1 MKKIKKHPLE
11 TAAAKA
17 GMSIKT
23 ARRYAKTGQILTHEP
38 REYRT
43 RKDPFADH
51 WEEIE
56 VLLEGAPELEA
67 KTLLYYMMERYPGC
81 YSEQELRTLQR
92 RVKLF
97 RVEKGKA
104 KTAIFLQHIPAGQSS
119 QSDWTVMN
127 SLGVTIAGEAFPHRV
142 FHFML
147 PYSQWESIMLC
158 YTESFDT
165 LTLGFEKA
173 VFELGGVLPVH
184 RTDNLTAATQQ
195 CGSLRLFTERWS
207 EFLAYYS
214 VKPSRNNPGQ
224 SQENGSVEKS
234 NDLFKKAVYQH
245 LLLRGSKDFATKE
258 AYVDFLE
265 KIVHKRNQS
274 RRAKLAEEAA
284 FLLDLPERKWKD
296 PVCFSARV
304 SPSSTMQI
312 LGCTYSVPS
321 RLIAYTLQ
329 VSVYPETIELHYGQK
344 KLVTMP
350 RITQGVSI
358 DYRHIIDSLIRK
370 PGAFTHYQYREELF
384 PHPLFRWAFDEL
396 MTAKAAT
403 SHKDYLKLLQLAKQQ
418 GEQQV
423 KAALE
428 LCQETH
434 QLPDAQTVSAHLL
447 SPRLP
452 NTVVHVASPDLA
464 VYDAL
469 IGGEPC

>member
-1 MKKIKKHPLE
+1 MKYINKHSLE
-11 TAAAKA
+11 IAAAKA
-17 GMSIKT
+17 DMSIKT
-23 ARRYAKTGQILTHEP
+23 ARRYAKTGQLSAKEP

-43 RKDPFADH
+43 RQDPFAAH
-51 WEEIE
+51 WEEME
-56 VLLEGAPELEA
+56 ALLEGAPELEA
-67 KTLLYYMMERYPGC
+67 KTLLYYMMERYPDC

-104 KTAIFLQHIPAGQSS
+104 KTAIFLQRIPPGQSS

-127 SLGVTIAGEAFPHRV
+127 SLGVTIAGEPFPHRL

-195 CGSLRLFTERWS
+195 SGSSRLFTERWS
-207 EFLAYYS
+207 EFLAYYR
-214 VKPSRNNPGQ
+214 VTPSRNNPGE

-234 NDLFKKAVYQH
+234 NDLFKKAVFQH

-258 AYVDFLE
+258 AYIEFLE
-265 KIVHKRNQS
+265 KIRSKRNQS

-284 FLLDLPERKWKD
+284 FLIDLPERKWKD

-304 SPSSTMQI
+304 SPSSTIQI

-329 VSVYPETIELHYGQK
+329 VSVYPEIIELHYGQK

-350 RITQGVSI
+350 RIAQGVSI

-384 PHPLFRWAFDEL
+384 PHPLFRWAFDDL
-396 MTAKAAT
+396 ITAKPMT
-403 SHKDYLKLLQLAKQQ
+403 GHKDYLKLLQIAKQQ

-434 QLPDAQTVSAHLL
+434 QLPDAQAISAHLL

-452 NTVVHVASPDLA
+452 NTAVYVASPDLSI
-464 VYDAL
+464 YDTL